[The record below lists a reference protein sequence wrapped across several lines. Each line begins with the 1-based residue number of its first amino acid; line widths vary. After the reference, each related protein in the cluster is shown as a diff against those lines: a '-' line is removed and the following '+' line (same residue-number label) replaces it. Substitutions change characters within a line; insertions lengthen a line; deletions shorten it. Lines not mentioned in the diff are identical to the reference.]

1 MDKIFQDAATKSP
14 ESKLQGTPLYDS
26 EVWATKDQGGRRV
39 AVHFVKNDGVLPLS
53 SECLILIE
61 GETLANGF
69 FNCSFVCFL
78 PTVVD
83 CILWYFVP
91 MK

>member
-61 GETLANGF
+61 GETLAIGF
-69 FNCSFVCFL
+69 STVLLYIFSPLLCSVFYGTL
-78 PTVVD
+78 Y
-83 CILWYFVP
+83 L
-91 MK
+91 